1 MYKRTKC
8 DENIKIAPTKELSKM
23 HTIKVVFMKQS
34 FGNGDTVDELFLVW
48 SSNQR
53 LKFFF

>member
-1 MYKRTKC
+1 MYKRTKR
-8 DENIKIAPTKELSKM
+8 DENIKIASTKELSKM
-23 HTIKVVFMKQS
+23 HTIKVVLIKQS